1 MQFAKTKDGIKVAY
15 RKHGEGSR
23 VVIFVHGWT
32 MSGQVYD
39 GLLEQLDRS
48 GLTLLVL
55 DLRGAGGSDKPEAAD
70 AYSFAHYAA
79 DVLAVADAEKV
90 AKFVVIGHSMG
101 GQIAQWLAA
110 HHSERVAGAVLL
122 CPVPACGVPLPSEL
136 ATLFSTSGG
145 NRDAIKTILGMACKD
160 LPEGAGEQL
169 IDIAM
174 GTTQNAVKFGFNT
187 WTTGGFTDV
196 LEKIRVPVVCVGTD
210 DPFLPPP
217 FLRGEVVGK
226 IPGARFAYLPGAGHY
241 VQVERPRETAAVVEA
256 FLAALAL

>member
-1 MQFAKTKDGIKVAY
+1 MHFAINKDGSRVAY
-15 RKHGEGSR
+15 RKHGEGSQ

-32 MSGQVYD
+32 MSGRVYD
-39 GLLEQLDRS
+39 RLLEQLDHS

-55 DLRGAGGSDKPEAAD
+55 DLRGAGDSDKPAAAD
-70 AYSFAHYAA
+70 AYSFAQYAA
-79 DVLAVADAEKV
+79 DVLAVADAEKA

-110 HHSERVAGAVLL
+110 HHGDRLAGAALL
-122 CPVPACGVPLPSEL
+122 CPVPACGVPLPNEL

-145 NRDAIKTILGMACKD
+145 NREATKTILGMACKD
-160 LPEGAGEQL
+160 LPEGAMDQL
-169 IDIAM
+169 LDIAM
-174 GTTQNAVKFGFNT
+174 GTTPNAVKFGFNT
-187 WTTGGFTDV
+187 WTTGGFSEM
-196 LEKIRVPVVCVGTD
+196 LGKIRVPLVCVGTD

-241 VQVERPRETAAVVEA
+241 VQVERARETAAVLEA